1 MTWIAHSANSAGS
14 THSLSEHL
22 LRVAEKMRD
31 FSVNTGFESIFY
43 FTGLLHDVGKY
54 QPAFQKYLKEGG
66 RRGSVPHASWGA
78 TLSTKYNHFEAAFA
92 IDGHHKGLPD
102 RGELKSDLSEIENH
116 AHSVFSSIQ
125 STFLNDLNL
134 DESDL
139 RYKDTGL
146 RGTDKELFIRL
157 LFSALTDADWL
168 DTESHF
174 NIAVSERRYGRTL
187 DTSFLIEKLS
197 QEINNKNK
205 DGIINQLRNKVR
217 EYALSKAGTE
227 PGFFSMALPTG
238 MGKTLT
244 SVSWALQHAQYN
256 DMKRIIIVLPFISI
270 IDQTAQELK
279 RIFGDEWVLE
289 HHSNFNVNQE
299 TDNNIA
305 DETIQ
310 DAHYTKRLA
319 IENWD
324 FPVIVTTSVQFFE
337 SLFGNKP
344 TQCRKVHN
352 IAKSVVIFDEIQTLP
367 KEMVMPTLSMLKSV
381 QKVMGTT
388 FLFCTA
394 TQPAFEKYEEFDGIE
409 NIQSL
414 VENTR
419 EVYDITRRVEY
430 FSIEN
435 YQPVTIDKLCDKVLQ
450 QNESALCIFNTKKQT
465 LLFFNTLKNRTTDK
479 TYHLSTGMFPAHR
492 KEVIRKIRISLNNN
506 VKILVSSTQLIEAGV
521 DFDFPTVYREIAPLE
536 SIIQS
541 AGRCNREGKMNNPG
555 KVYIFSL
562 MDSGAPDKQYRSLA
576 EFANS
581 LYKGKEHLLFDHDF
595 YKDYYRKILKL
606 FIDADKKKIE
616 DARKVFNFKSV
627 AQSYRLIENNT
638 TPVFVYCE
646 ASKTLYERIRY
657 KPVLSREDYREMQQ
671 YSVQIYDNFLKE
683 NIDKLGKEEQGYWK
697 WFGDYNNESGI
708 STDSPVLIL

>member
-1 MTWIAHSANSAGS
+1 MTWIAHSENSLGLA
-14 THSLSEHL
+14 HSLAEHL
-22 LRVAEKMRD
+22 LQVAEKMKE
-31 FSVNTGFESIFY
+31 FSVNTRFENIFY

-78 TLSTKYNHFEAAFA
+78 ALSTKYNHFEAAFA
-92 IDGHHKGLPD
+92 INGHHKGLPD
-102 RGELKSDLSEIENH
+102 RGELKSDLSELENH
-116 AHSVFSSIQ
+116 ANSVFNSVH

-134 DESDL
+134 DDSDL
-139 RYKDTGL
+139 QYKDTEL

-168 DTESHF
+168 DTEKHF
-174 NIAVSERRYGRTL
+174 NNAVSERRRVRTL
-187 DTSFLIEKLS
+187 DTGFLIEILS
-197 QEINNKNK
+197 QEIKNKNK
-205 DGIINQLRNKVR
+205 DGLINQLRNKVR
-217 EYALSKAGTE
+217 EYALSKADTE

-238 MGKTLT
+238 MGKTLA
-244 SVSWALQHAQYN
+244 SVSWALQHAQHN
-256 DMKRIIIVLPFISI
+256 DMKRIIIVLPYISI

-289 HHSNFNVNQE
+289 HHSNFNVNRE

-319 IENWD
+319 TENWD
-324 FPVIVTTSVQFFE
+324 YPVIVTTSVQFFE

-344 TQCRKVHN
+344 AKCRKVHN

-381 QKVMGTT
+381 QKVMRTT

-394 TQPAFEKYEEFDGIE
+394 TQPAFEKYKEFDGIE

-419 EVYDITRRVEY
+419 EVFNITRRVEY

-435 YQPVTIDKLCDKVLQ
+435 YQPVTIDILCDKVLQ

-479 TYHLSTGMFPAHR
+479 IYHLSTGMFPAHR
-492 KEVIRKIRISLNNN
+492 KEVIRKIRISLKNNE
-506 VKILVSSTQLIEAGV
+506 KILVSSTQLIEAGV
-521 DFDFPTVYREIAPLE
+521 DFDFPCVYRETAPLE

-581 LYKGKEHLLFDHDF
+581 LYKGKESLLFDHDF

-616 DARKVFNFKSV
+616 DSRKMFNFNSV

-638 TPVFVYCE
+638 TPVFICCE
-646 ASKTLYERIRY
+646 ASKDLYERIRH
-657 KPVLSREDYREMQQ
+657 KPVLSRDDYREMQQ
-671 YSVQIYDNFLKE
+671 YSVQVYDNFLKE
-683 NIDKLGKEEQGYWK
+683 NIDKLGKEKQGYWK
-697 WFGDYNNESGI
+697 WFGDYNSESGI
-708 STDSPVLIL
+708 STDNPVLIL